1 MYSEVNCQSGPDW
14 NRVSKPPIANH
25 TVWREK
31 KTHLIDSTE
40 WFLVLVGPQI
50 KIFDLFLRSP
60 DMLEIADGQLP
71 CKIILLGVQMNGLK
85 ISRNYSLDST
95 QKQYIFL

>member
-1 MYSEVNCQSGPDW
+1 
-14 NRVSKPPIANH
+14 
-25 TVWREK
+25 
-31 KTHLIDSTE
+31 
-40 WFLVLVGPQI
+40 
-50 KIFDLFLRSP
+50 
-60 DMLEIADGQLP
+60 MLEIADGQLP